1 MVQRCHCHGLDFVL
15 YQARSQG
22 PTPYLPGS
30 HRMFCPR
37 PTPLSNSKYTPAAEK
52 LTIILGGH
60 LRCILPSSFHLALL
74 ANRTEQIRAAN

>member
-1 MVQRCHCHGLDFVL
+1 
-15 YQARSQG
+15 
-22 PTPYLPGS
+22 
-30 HRMFCPR
+30 MFCPR